1 MTPYRTELDR
11 LAIFTMVILCTIWGL
26 QQVVV
31 KLANAGISPIW
42 QCGLRSLGATALV
55 WAWASL
61 RGVKLWE
68 ADGTLWA
75 GILAGLLFGAEFALI
90 YLGLEYTNASRGVIF
105 LYTAPFFVALGAT
118 WLLPQ
123 ENIRRAQW
131 IGMALAFSG
140 VLVLFGEGLLR
151 PPAHG
156 AWIGDLMILIAAI
169 FWAATTLAIK
179 VTRLAQAA
187 PEKTLLYQLGV
198 SAAMLLPFSILLGEA
213 GVFAPT
219 AMVWGSVAF
228 QIVVIATGSYLAWFW
243 LVRHYPATRLY
254 SFSFLTPVMGV
265 LAGVV
270 LLGEPFTPA
279 MVAALA
285 LVGAGIWVANRPV
298 AKPAAVARP
307 ATDGAA
313 GER

>member
-1 MTPYRTELDR
+1 MTLNRTELDR
-11 LAIFTMVILCTIWGL
+11 LAIVTMVILCTIWGL

-31 KLANAGISPIW
+31 KFANAGISPIW
-42 QCGLRSLGATALV
+42 QSGLRSFGATVLV
-55 WAWASL
+55 WTWASV

-75 GILAGLLFGAEFALI
+75 GVLAGLLFGAEFALI
-90 YLGLEYTNASRGVIF
+90 YQGLEYTNASRGVIF
-105 LYTAPFFVALGAT
+105 LYTAPFFAALGAV

-131 IGMALAFSG
+131 VGMALAFGG
-140 VLVLFGEGLLR
+140 VLVLFGEGLLQ
-151 PPAHG
+151 PADK
-156 AWIGDLMILIAAI
+156 AWIGDLMILVAAI

-179 VTRLAQAA
+179 ATRLAQAA

-198 SAAMLLPFSILLGEA
+198 SAVMLLPLSLLLGEP
-213 GVFAPT
+213 GVFAPSPK
-219 AMVWGSVAF
+219 VWASVAF

-243 LVRHYPATRLY
+243 LVRQYPATRLY

-270 LLGEPFTPA
+270 LLGEPLTPA
-279 MVAALA
+279 VFVALG
-285 LVGAGIWVANRPV
+285 LVGAGIWVANRPSPQAAPSIAPV
-298 AKPAAVARP
+298 A
-307 ATDGAA
+307 DGAS
-313 GER
+313 EKR